1 MLDLIEEIEAKLAER
16 AAFIAYINVLLNNK
30 GE

>member
-1 MLDLIEEIEAKLAER
+1 MLNLIEEIEAKLAER
-16 AAFIAYINVLLNNK
+16 VEFIAYINTLLSK